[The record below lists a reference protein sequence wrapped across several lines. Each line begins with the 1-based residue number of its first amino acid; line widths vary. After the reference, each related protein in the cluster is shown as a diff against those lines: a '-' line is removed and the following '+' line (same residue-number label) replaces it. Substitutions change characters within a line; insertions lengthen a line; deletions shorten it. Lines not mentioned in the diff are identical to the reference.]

1 MSNISLVMNTL
12 NEEENIRAVINCFE
26 SVINEVVIVD
36 CNSTDNT
43 RELARKLGA
52 RVYNIG
58 QCPGYGEM
66 RSISVHL
73 AKTDWAI
80 VIDGDERMDEVD
92 VQKIPELIKLDIDLV
107 WLPRQ
112 HYRAWD
118 RSICENPDLS
128 VYADWQARMVRVMPH
143 IRWVRKVHEQ
153 LRGIEKGR
161 ELKEL
166 SNPVIKHFGFMKSK
180 ERLDSIKELCD
191 RLWKEDEENKDSY
204 ILENLLGTTTGNKY
218 WENAPEYHKQKE
230 DIDASSIS

>member
-1 MSNISLVMNTL
+1 
-12 NEEENIRAVINCFE
+12 
-26 SVINEVVIVD
+26 
-36 CNSTDNT
+36 
-43 RELARKLGA
+43 
-52 RVYNIG
+52 
-58 QCPGYGEM
+58 
-66 RSISVHL
+66 
-73 AKTDWAI
+73 
-80 VIDGDERMDEVD
+80 
-92 VQKIPELIKLDIDLV
+92 
-107 WLPRQ
+107 
-112 HYRAWD
+112 
-118 RSICENPDLS
+118 
-128 VYADWQARMVRVMPH
+128 MVRVMPH

>member
-73 AKTDWAI
+73 AKIIELGI
-80 VIDGDERMDEVD
+80 VPFVRILTYLFTQIGR
-92 VQKIPELIKLDIDLV
+92 P
-107 WLPRQ
+107 
-112 HYRAWD
+112 AW
-118 RSICENPDLS
+118 
-128 VYADWQARMVRVMPH
+128 
-143 IRWVRKVHEQ
+143 
-153 LRGIEKGR
+153 
-161 ELKEL
+161 
-166 SNPVIKHFGFMKSK
+166 
-180 ERLDSIKELCD
+180 
-191 RLWKEDEENKDSY
+191 
-204 ILENLLGTTTGNKY
+204 
-218 WENAPEYHKQKE
+218 
-230 DIDASSIS
+230 